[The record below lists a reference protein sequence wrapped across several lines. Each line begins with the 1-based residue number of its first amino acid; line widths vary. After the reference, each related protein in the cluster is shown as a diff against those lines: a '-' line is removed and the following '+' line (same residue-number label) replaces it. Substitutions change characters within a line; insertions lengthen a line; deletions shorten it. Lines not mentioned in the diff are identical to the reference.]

1 MVDVGLVDFCVLEF
15 DGVGEEAAETAAP
28 LDDPGDRHSKHQII
42 GLYIFCLV
50 SQLLQ
55 VFEVFGSFAPGQCLA
70 ELSSR
75 PFMVKRF
82 IEHLVYHA
90 HKCQL

>member
-1 MVDVGLVDFCVLEF
+1 VVDVGLVDFRVLEF
-15 DGVGEEAAETAAP
+15 DGVGEEAAEAAAP
-28 LDDPGDRHSKHQII
+28 LDDSGNRHTKHQII
-42 GLYIFCLV
+42 GLQILRLV

-70 ELSSR
+70 ELSSWS
-75 PFMVKRF
+75 FMVKRF

-90 HKCQL
+90 HKSQL